1 MRKRAL
7 TSLEIFLIPM
17 SFLTA
22 GPATV
27 QHLDVFCANPLP
39 FSMAFTR
46 NSLSLPLGL
55 HGRKVGYDSKLLVNL
70 LCLLPDW
77 WNLPSFPA
85 LSVAS
90 VFF

>member
-7 TSLEIFLIPM
+7 TSLEIFLVPM
-17 SFLTA
+17 SFLTS
-22 GPATV
+22 GPAAV
-27 QHLDVFCANPLP
+27 QYLDMFCANLLPL
-39 FSMAFTR
+39 SMAFTR
-46 NSLSLPLGL
+46 NRLSLPLGL
-55 HGRKVGYDSKLLVNL
+55 HGRKVGYGSMLLVKL

-77 WNLPSFPA
+77 LNLPSFPT